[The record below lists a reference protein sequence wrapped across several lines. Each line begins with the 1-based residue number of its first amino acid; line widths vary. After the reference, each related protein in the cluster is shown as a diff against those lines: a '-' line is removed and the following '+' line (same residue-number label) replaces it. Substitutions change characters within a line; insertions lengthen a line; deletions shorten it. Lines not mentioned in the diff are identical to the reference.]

1 MELKVCSK
9 FLFSCRE
16 NVLVNYFCCKS
27 VELYKTCTE
36 HPSAQFTR
44 KLSLI
49 QLQSSFRLRNCR
61 DTEHYYSMVTVT
73 NTNKPVNEI
82 ISALDVF
89 CLYSVNFNSVSIIF

>member
-1 MELKVCSK
+1 MCWLTIFAVSQLNFTKPVQSIHQHNSQENLV
-9 FLFSCRE
+9 LF
-16 NVLVNYFCCKS
+16 ND
-27 VELYKTCTE
+27 
-36 HPSAQFTR
+36 
-44 KLSLI
+44 SLH
-49 QLQSSFRLRNCR
+49 LGFLRNCR